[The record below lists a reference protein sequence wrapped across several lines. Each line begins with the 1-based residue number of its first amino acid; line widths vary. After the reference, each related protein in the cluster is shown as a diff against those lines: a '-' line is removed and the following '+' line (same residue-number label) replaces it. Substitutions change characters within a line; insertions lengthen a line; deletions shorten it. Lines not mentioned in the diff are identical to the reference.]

1 MRVSLQLGK
10 LTIIRSPYT
19 KGNTSALKIHRLG
32 SKHVLPHL
40 DVQAGELRVRIID
53 VVEPSTMS
61 VVLHVQPEQEVQI
74 VSTPR
79 MVLKVYDR
87 QFSHKLREFKN
98 TGPATSATEDQF
110 AAFVCQGSMPKFLA
124 NYEESGPWAYEK
136 WDVPKLEAYF
146 YARSALS
153 HEVELEIYDRLS
165 NMQGVHVPRLFAD
178 VRLNAQR
185 TTTKEYDNLAE
196 YTEVRALLMEY
207 IPGFTMDN
215 LVTEAPESD
224 WAPICN
230 QAIEV
235 VRKIADND
243 FINFDIKPRNI
254 VVRRGGEGLY
264 QVFYLDFG
272 ECRFRDPSDSD
283 EVWRERKR
291 QKNEEGAVGYLM
303 MNRISFAKGKKG
315 KKYKG
320 TPPLPWEYKP
330 SSRFEG
336 EYIELY
342 DNAE

>member
-1 MRVSLQLGK
+1 
-10 LTIIRSPYT
+10 
-19 KGNTSALKIHRLG
+19 
-32 SKHVLPHL
+32 
-40 DVQAGELRVRIID
+40 
-53 VVEPSTMS
+53 MS
-61 VVLHVQPEQEVQI
+61 VILHVQPEQEEQT

-87 QFSHKLREFKN
+87 QFSPELREFKD
-98 TGPATSATEDQF
+98 TGPPTSATEDHF
-110 AAFVCQGSMPKFLA
+110 SAFVCQGSMPQFLA
-124 NYEESGPWAYEK
+124 NYEESGPSAYEE
-136 WDVPKLEAYF
+136 WDVPKREAYF

-153 HEVELEIYDRLS
+153 HEVELEVYDRLA
-165 NMQGVHVPRLFAD
+165 NMQGVHVPTLFAD
-178 VRLNAQR
+178 VRLALLLS
-185 TTTKEYDNLAE
+185 TTKQDESLTQ
-196 YTEVRALLMEY
+196 YTETRALLMEY
-207 IPGFTMDN
+207 IPGFTLDN

-230 QAIEV
+230 QAIEG

-254 VVRRGGEGLY
+254 VVRRGDEGLH

-272 ECRFRDPSDSD
+272 ECRFRDPSNSD

-291 QKNEEGAVGYLM
+291 QNNEEGAVGYLM

-320 TPPLPWEYKP
+320 TLPLPWEYTP

-336 EYIELY
+336 EYMELY
-342 DNAE
+342 DKAE